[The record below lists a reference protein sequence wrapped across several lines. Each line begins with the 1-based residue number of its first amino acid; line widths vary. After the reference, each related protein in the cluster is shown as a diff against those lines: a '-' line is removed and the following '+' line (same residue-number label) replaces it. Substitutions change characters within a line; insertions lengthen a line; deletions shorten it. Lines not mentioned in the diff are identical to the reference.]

1 MLACLMFL
9 LNKCRVRGC
18 KNMAFSTFDNEEIT
32 NGANYCLEHL
42 SNPGKEQAA
51 VFSYIKNHDKIVD
64 LNVTG
69 MSFLHIDLTGK
80 KFYGCN
86 FSTCSFVGV
95 HAKNME
101 CRISVFDG
109 AVFADS
115 TLLSCFSEFSSFSL
129 CTLSHTLFTGS
140 TMVYSSFNGIK
151 AFQSSFDDSDLY
163 NSRFINS
170 SLIDTSFR
178 NCNLKR
184 TMFLNINMRN
194 MSFELSNTNEAIFEE
209 NYDEELKSGGVI

>member
-1 MLACLMFL
+1 MLAFLMFS
-9 LNKCRVRGC
+9 LNHCRVRGC
-18 KNMAFSTFDNEEIT
+18 KNVAFSTFANGEIT
-32 NGANYCLEHL
+32 NGVNYCLEHL
-42 SNPGKEQAA
+42 SDPGKEQSA
-51 VFSYIKNHDKIVD
+51 VFTYIKNHDKIVD

-69 MSFLHIDLTGK
+69 MSFLHTDFTGK

-115 TLLSCFSEFSSFSL
+115 TMLSCFSEFSSFSL
-129 CTLSHTLFTGS
+129 CTFSHTLFTGS
-140 TMVYSSFNGIK
+140 TLVYSSFNGLN

-163 NSRFINS
+163 NSRFIKS
-170 SLIDTSFR
+170 SLVDISFR

-184 TMFLNINMRN
+184 TIFTDMKAKNL
-194 MSFELSNTNEAIFEE
+194 SFELSNTNEAIFD
-209 NYDEELKSGGVI
+209 DEAKNSGDEF